1 MKHWMKCG
9 AVVMTLL
16 AGLALPWAAEA
27 KCTVNTQTIANR
39 DGSALIL
46 RQEECPDQDQRNIRV
61 SYRPDAKHKA
71 YSVLTLSQSIE
82 EASTGGA
89 HSIDLEADG
98 QFEIEVRGMCG
109 AGPNCE
115 GTIYKLA
122 SDKRSMFEYF
132 SGGYAD
138 LRLQDGYLIE
148 GGRASCCSWEFHL
161 YRTDAT
167 DRPIDESAMEYMVT
181 VGVLLK
187 EGSDQVEGSDCQV
200 SRREGND
207 WKAAPPPTPGLA
219 RLCEVYGTD
228 YRLNPATDQ

>member
-1 MKHWMKCG
+1 MNHSLRTCS
-9 AVVMTLL
+9 AILAIL
-16 AGLALPWAAEA
+16 AGLAAPLAADA
-27 KCTVNTQTIANR
+27 KCAVHTQTVSNR

-71 YSVLTLSQSIE
+71 HRVLSLTQSIE

-89 HSIDLEADG
+89 NPIDLDG
-98 QFEIEVRGMCG
+98 DGMFDIEVRGMCG

-122 SDKRSMFEYF
+122 TDRRSMFEYF

-138 LRLQDGYLIE
+138 LRLQDRFLIE

-161 YRTDAT
+161 YRTDVA
-167 DRPIDESAMEYMVT
+167 DHPIGDKDMVYMIT
-181 VGVLLK
+181 VGASYK
-187 EGSDQVEGSDCQV
+187 EGTDQPDGTECAV
-200 SRREGND
+200 SRREGD
-207 WKAAPPPTPGLA
+207 EWKGAPLPAPGLA
-219 RLCEVYGTD
+219 QLCEVYGAD
-228 YRLNPATDQ
+228 YRMAPPSAQ